1 MPMQVISI
9 FGKRAFYAMKL
20 RRILG
25 IVEPKLSKVSKTS
38 ALQESQE
45 ELGGTLLYN
54 LSIIKVGLQV
64 VRLKMETKMDEKTLS
79 EFSKVERILSQ
90 LTEEILEFTILREK
104 LVN

>member
-1 MPMQVISI
+1 
-9 FGKRAFYAMKL
+9 MKL

>member
-1 MPMQVISI
+1 
-9 FGKRAFYAMKL
+9 MKL

-79 EFSKVERILSQ
+79 EFSKVERTLSQ

>member
-1 MPMQVISI
+1 
-9 FGKRAFYAMKL
+9 MKL

-64 VRLKMETKMDEKTLS
+64 IRLKTETNMDKKTLS